1 MAGTR
6 LMAKRHQIKTEWLM
20 KRRSPLH
27 GLLQTRQI
35 YVRSNGDVQFITV
48 SPISQISLLIIFL
61 IGFLWMAFASVNI
74 VFKDQLLELKQQK
87 LFEARL
93 DYENRLSELRA
104 SVERVNDRLLL
115 DQKSYLQKVDEVKAA
130 FDSLAEQQKIMEGFF
145 QEGWFPLKQNA
156 APDGSPKLQV
166 EGALESTFS
175 ERYAAD
181 FQSRLEVVKPL
192 GEMNGAFADLHGQQL
207 ALLKEAQAYSR
218 QKLNTTSGLLTR
230 LGIHPPVTVALA
242 KGDAVAVGM
251 GGPFLSVPKQTQR
264 EAEIAAGIEAVH
276 ATLEQEN
283 KVRQAVADLPLVKPM
298 AQITGISSSYGYR
311 KDPLRLSLAFH
322 GGIDFKGN
330 YAEPVLATSN
340 GQVTWAGPHG
350 PYGNLVEIFHDNG
363 VSTRYGHLKSVNVSL
378 GQKISRG
385 DLIGWMGSTG
395 RSTGPHLHYET
406 RVNGRVIDPQNFW
419 RTQNDL
425 QALKNLN

>member
-6 LMAKRHQIKTEWLM
+6 LMAKRHQIKNEWLM
-20 KRRSPLH
+20 KRRSPLR
-27 GLLQTRQI
+27 GFLQTRQI

-48 SPISQISLLIIFL
+48 SPISQVCLLIIFL

-104 SVERVNDRLLL
+104 SIERVNDRLLL
-115 DQKSYLQKVDEVKAA
+115 DQQGYLKKVDEVKAE
-130 FDSLAEQQKIMEGFF
+130 FSSLAAQQKTMENFF
-145 QEGWFPLKQNA
+145 KEGWFPLKESA
-156 APDGSPKLQV
+156 APEKFQV
-166 EGALESTFS
+166 DGALEGTFAQ
-175 ERYAAD
+175 RYASD
-181 FQSRLEVVKPL
+181 FRSRLEAVKPL
-192 GEMNGAFADLHGQQL
+192 DEMNASFTGLHKQQL
-207 ALLKEAQAYSR
+207 ALLKDAQAFSQR
-218 QKLNTTSGLLTR
+218 KLQTTSVLLSR
-230 LGIHPPVTVALA
+230 LGIRPPVTVNLV
-242 KGDAVAVGM
+242 KGDAAAMGM
-251 GGPFLSVPKQTQR
+251 GGPFLSVPKRTQR
-264 EAEIAAGIEAVH
+264 EYEIADGIETVH
-276 ATLEQEN
+276 ATLEQET

-298 AQITGISSSYGYR
+298 TQITGISSSFGYR

-322 GGIDFKGN
+322 GGIDFKGI
-330 YAEPVLATSN
+330 YAAPVLATSN

-385 DLIGWMGSTG
+385 DLVGWMGSTG

-406 RVNGRVIDPQNFW
+406 RVNGRVIDPQDFW
-419 RTQNDL
+419 RTQHDL
-425 QALKNLN
+425 QALETLN

>member
-6 LMAKRHQIKTEWLM
+6 LVAKRHQIKNEWLM
-20 KRRSPLH
+20 KRRSPLR
-27 GLLQTRQI
+27 GFLQTRQI

-48 SPISQISLLIIFL
+48 SPISQVCLLIIFL

-104 SVERVNDRLLL
+104 SIERVNDRLLL
-115 DQKSYLQKVDEVKAA
+115 DQQGYLKKVDEVKAE
-130 FDSLAEQQKIMEGFF
+130 FSSLAAQQKTMENFF
-145 QEGWFPLKQNA
+145 KEGWFPLKESA
-156 APDGSPKLQV
+156 APEKFQV
-166 EGALESTFS
+166 DGALEGTFAQ
-175 ERYAAD
+175 RYASD
-181 FQSRLEVVKPL
+181 FRSRLEAVKPL
-192 GEMNGAFADLHGQQL
+192 DEMNASFNGLHEQQL
-207 ALLKEAQAYSR
+207 ALLKDAQAYSQR
-218 QKLNTTSGLLTR
+218 KLQTTSALLSR
-230 LGIHPPVTVALA
+230 LGIRPPVTVNLV
-242 KGDAVAVGM
+242 KGDAAAMGM
-251 GGPFLSVPKQTQR
+251 GGPFLSVPKRTQR
-264 EAEIAAGIEAVH
+264 EYEIAEGIETVH
-276 ATLEQEN
+276 ATLEQET

-298 AQITGISSSYGYR
+298 TQITGVSSSFGYR

-322 GGIDFKGN
+322 GGIDFKGI
-330 YAEPVLATSN
+330 YAAPVLATSN

-385 DLIGWMGSTG
+385 DLVGWMGSTG

-406 RVNGRVIDPQNFW
+406 RVNGRVIDPQDFW
-419 RTQNDL
+419 RTQHDL
-425 QALKNLN
+425 QALETLN

>member
-1 MAGTR
+1 MAN
-6 LMAKRHQIKTEWLM
+6 RHQAKSGWSM
-20 KRRSPLH
+20 KRRSPLR

-35 YVRSNGDVQFITV
+35 YVRSKSDVQFITI

-74 VFKDQLLELKQQK
+74 IFKDQLLELKQQK

-115 DQKSYLQKVDEVKAA
+115 DQESYLQKVDEVKAE
-130 FDSLAEQQKIMEGFF
+130 FNSLAAQQKMMESFF
-145 QEGWFPLKQNA
+145 KEGWFPLKQNA
-156 APDGSPKLQV
+156 APATPPKLQV

-181 FQSRLEVVKPL
+181 FQSRLEAVKPL
-192 GEMNGAFADLHGQQL
+192 EEMNGGFADLHSQQMT
-207 ALLKEAQAYSR
+207 LLKEAQAYSQR
-218 QKLNTTSGLLTR
+218 KLDTTSVLLTK
-230 LGIHPPVTVALA
+230 LGIRSPVTVTLA
-242 KGDAVAVGM
+242 KGDAAAMGM
-251 GGPFLSVPKQTQR
+251 GGPFLSVPKQIQR
-264 EAEIAAGIEAVH
+264 ESEIAESMEAVH
-276 ATLEQEN
+276 ATLEQEK
-283 KVRQAVADLPLVKPM
+283 KVRTAVADLPLVKPM
-298 AQITGISSSYGYR
+298 AAITGISSSFGYR

-322 GGIDFKGN
+322 GGIDFKSN

-340 GQVTWAGPHG
+340 GKVTWAGPHG
-350 PYGNLVEIFHDNG
+350 PYGNLVEIFHDSG

-425 QALKNLN
+425 QALENIN

>member
-6 LMAKRHQIKTEWLM
+6 LVAKRHQIKNEWLM
-20 KRRSPLH
+20 KRRSPLR
-27 GLLQTRQI
+27 GFLQTRQI

-48 SPISQISLLIIFL
+48 SPISQVCLLIIFL

-104 SVERVNDRLLL
+104 SIERVNDRLLL
-115 DQKSYLQKVDEVKAA
+115 DQQGYLKKVDEVKAE
-130 FDSLAEQQKIMEGFF
+130 FSSLAAQQKTMENFF
-145 QEGWFPLKQNA
+145 KEGWFPLKESA
-156 APDGSPKLQV
+156 APEKFQV
-166 EGALESTFS
+166 DGALEGTFAQ
-175 ERYAAD
+175 RYASD
-181 FQSRLEVVKPL
+181 FRSRLEAVKPL
-192 GEMNGAFADLHGQQL
+192 DEMNASFNGLHEQQL
-207 ALLKEAQAYSR
+207 ALLKDAQAYSQR
-218 QKLNTTSGLLTR
+218 KLQTTSALLSR
-230 LGIHPPVTVALA
+230 LGIRPPVTVNLV
-242 KGDAVAVGM
+242 KGDAAAMGM
-251 GGPFLSVPKQTQR
+251 GGPFLSVRKRTQR
-264 EAEIAAGIEAVH
+264 EYEIAEGIETVH
-276 ATLEQEN
+276 ATLEQET

-298 AQITGISSSYGYR
+298 TQITGVSSSFGYR

-322 GGIDFKGN
+322 GGIDFKGI
-330 YAEPVLATSN
+330 YAAPVLATSN

-385 DLIGWMGSTG
+385 DLVGWMGSTG

-406 RVNGRVIDPQNFW
+406 RVNGRVIDPQDFW
-419 RTQNDL
+419 RTQHDL
-425 QALKNLN
+425 QALETLN

>member
-6 LMAKRHQIKTEWLM
+6 LMAKRHQIKSEWLM
-20 KRRSPLH
+20 KRRSPLR

-48 SPISQISLLIIFL
+48 SPISQICLLIIFL

-104 SVERVNDRLLL
+104 SIERVNDRLLL
-115 DQKSYLQKVDEVKAA
+115 DQKSYLRKVDEVKAE
-130 FDSLAEQQKIMEGFF
+130 FNSLAAQQKIMEGFF

-156 APDGSPKLQV
+156 APDAPAKLQV
-166 EGALESTFS
+166 EGALESPFS

-181 FQSRLEVVKPL
+181 FRSRLEAFKPL
-192 GEMNGAFADLHGQQL
+192 DEMNGSFAGLHGQQL
-207 ALLKEAQAYSR
+207 ALLKEAQAYSQR
-218 QKLNTTSGLLTR
+218 KLDTTSVLLTK
-230 LGIHPPVTVALA
+230 LGIKPPPTVTPA
-242 KGDAVAVGM
+242 KGDANAMGM
-251 GGPFLSVPKQTQR
+251 GGPFLSVPEQTQR
-264 EAEIAAGIEAVH
+264 EAEIADEIETVH

-283 KVRQAVADLPLVKPM
+283 KVRHAVADLPLVKPM
-298 AQITGISSSYGYR
+298 AAITGISSAFGYR

-322 GGIDFKGN
+322 GGIDFKGV

-378 GQKISRG
+378 GQKIGRG

-425 QALKNLN
+425 QALENLN

>member
-6 LMAKRHQIKTEWLM
+6 LMAKRHQINNEWLM
-20 KRRSPLH
+20 KRRSPLR
-27 GLLQTRQI
+27 GFLQTRQI

-48 SPISQISLLIIFL
+48 SPISQVCLLIIFL

-104 SVERVNDRLLL
+104 SIERVNDRLLL
-115 DQKSYLQKVDEVKAA
+115 DQQGYLKKVDEVKAE
-130 FDSLAEQQKIMEGFF
+130 FSSLAAQQKTMENFF
-145 QEGWFPLKQNA
+145 KEGWFPLKESA
-156 APDGSPKLQV
+156 APEKLQV
-166 EGALESTFS
+166 DGALESTFAQ
-175 ERYAAD
+175 RYASD
-181 FQSRLEVVKPL
+181 FRSRLEAIKPL
-192 GEMNGAFADLHGQQL
+192 DEMNASFAGLHKQQL
-207 ALLKEAQAYSR
+207 ALLKDAQAYSR
-218 QKLNTTSGLLTR
+218 RKLQTTRVLLSR
-230 LGIHPPVTVALA
+230 LGIRPPVTANLV
-242 KGDAVAVGM
+242 KGDAAAMGM

-264 EAEIAAGIEAVH
+264 EYEIAEGIETVR
-276 ATLEQEN
+276 ATLEQET
-283 KVRQAVADLPLVKPM
+283 KVRQAVADLPLIKPM
-298 AQITGISSSYGYR
+298 TQITGISSSFGYR

-322 GGIDFKGN
+322 GGIDFKGI
-330 YAEPVLATSN
+330 YAAPVLATSN

-385 DLIGWMGSTG
+385 DLVGWMGSTG

-406 RVNGRVIDPQNFW
+406 RVNGRVIDPQDFW
-419 RTQNDL
+419 RTQHDL
-425 QALKNLN
+425 QTLETLN

>member
-6 LMAKRHQIKTEWLM
+6 LMAKRHQIKNEWLM
-20 KRRSPLH
+20 KRRSPLR
-27 GLLQTRQI
+27 GFLQTRQI

-48 SPISQISLLIIFL
+48 SPISQVCLLIIFL

-104 SVERVNDRLLL
+104 SIERVNDRLLL
-115 DQKSYLQKVDEVKAA
+115 DQQGYLKKVDEVKAE
-130 FDSLAEQQKIMEGFF
+130 FSSLAAQQKTMENFF
-145 QEGWFPLKQNA
+145 KEGWFPLKESA
-156 APDGSPKLQV
+156 APEKFQV
-166 EGALESTFS
+166 DGALEGTFAQ
-175 ERYAAD
+175 RYASD
-181 FQSRLEVVKPL
+181 FRSRLEAVKPL
-192 GEMNGAFADLHGQQL
+192 DEMNASFNGLHEQQL
-207 ALLKEAQAYSR
+207 ALLKDAQAYSQR
-218 QKLNTTSGLLTR
+218 KLQTTSALLSR
-230 LGIHPPVTVALA
+230 LGIRPPVTVNLV
-242 KGDAVAVGM
+242 KGDAAAMGM
-251 GGPFLSVPKQTQR
+251 GGPFLSVPKRTQR
-264 EAEIAAGIEAVH
+264 EYEIAEGIETVH
-276 ATLEQEN
+276 ATLEQET

-298 AQITGISSSYGYR
+298 TQITGISSSFGYR

-322 GGIDFKGN
+322 GGIDFKGI
-330 YAEPVLATSN
+330 YAAPVLATSN

-385 DLIGWMGSTG
+385 DLVGWMGSTG

-406 RVNGRVIDPQNFW
+406 RVNGRVIDPQDFW
-419 RTQNDL
+419 RTQHDL
-425 QALKNLN
+425 QALETLN

>member
-6 LMAKRHQIKTEWLM
+6 LMAKRHQIKNEWLM
-20 KRRSPLH
+20 KRRSPLR
-27 GLLQTRQI
+27 GFLQTRQI

-48 SPISQISLLIIFL
+48 SPISQVCLLIIFL

-104 SVERVNDRLLL
+104 SIERVNDRLLL
-115 DQKSYLQKVDEVKAA
+115 DQQGYLKKVDEVKAE
-130 FDSLAEQQKIMEGFF
+130 FSSLAAQQKTMENFF
-145 QEGWFPLKQNA
+145 KEGWFPLKESA
-156 APDGSPKLQV
+156 APEKFQV
-166 EGALESTFS
+166 DGALEGTFAQ
-175 ERYAAD
+175 RYASD
-181 FQSRLEVVKPL
+181 FRSRLEAVKPL
-192 GEMNGAFADLHGQQL
+192 DEMNARFTGLHKQQL
-207 ALLKEAQAYSR
+207 ALLKDAQAYSQR
-218 QKLNTTSGLLTR
+218 KLQTTSVLLSR
-230 LGIHPPVTVALA
+230 LGIRPPVTVNLV
-242 KGDAVAVGM
+242 KGDAAAMGM
-251 GGPFLSVPKQTQR
+251 GGPFLSVRKRTQR
-264 EAEIAAGIEAVH
+264 EYEIAEGIETVH
-276 ATLEQEN
+276 ATLEQET

-298 AQITGISSSYGYR
+298 TQITGISSSFGYR

-322 GGIDFKGN
+322 GGIDFKGI
-330 YAEPVLATSN
+330 YAAPVLATSN

-385 DLIGWMGSTG
+385 DLVGWMGSTG

-406 RVNGRVIDPQNFW
+406 RVNGRVIDPQDFW
-419 RTQNDL
+419 RTQHDL
-425 QALKNLN
+425 QALETLN

>member
-6 LMAKRHQIKTEWLM
+6 LMAKRHQIKNEWLM
-20 KRRSPLH
+20 KRRSPLR
-27 GLLQTRQI
+27 GFLQTRQI

-48 SPISQISLLIIFL
+48 SPISQVCLLIIFL

-104 SVERVNDRLLL
+104 SIERVNDRLLL
-115 DQKSYLQKVDEVKAA
+115 DQQGYLKKVDEVKAE
-130 FDSLAEQQKIMEGFF
+130 FSSLAAQQKTMENFF
-145 QEGWFPLKQNA
+145 KEGWFPLKESA
-156 APDGSPKLQV
+156 APEKFQV
-166 EGALESTFS
+166 DGALEGTFAQ
-175 ERYAAD
+175 RYASD
-181 FQSRLEVVKPL
+181 FRSRLEAVKPL
-192 GEMNGAFADLHGQQL
+192 DEMNASFTGLHKQQL
-207 ALLKEAQAYSR
+207 ALLKDAQAYSQR
-218 QKLNTTSGLLTR
+218 KLQTTSVLLSR
-230 LGIHPPVTVALA
+230 LGIRPPVTVNLV
-242 KGDAVAVGM
+242 KGDAAAMGM
-251 GGPFLSVPKQTQR
+251 GGPFLSVPKRTQR
-264 EAEIAAGIEAVH
+264 EYEIAEGIETVH
-276 ATLEQEN
+276 ATLEQET

-298 AQITGISSSYGYR
+298 TQITGISSSFGYR

-322 GGIDFKGN
+322 GGIDFKGI
-330 YAEPVLATSN
+330 YAAPVLATSN

-385 DLIGWMGSTG
+385 DLVGWMGSTG

-406 RVNGRVIDPQNFW
+406 RVNGRVIDPQDFW
-419 RTQNDL
+419 RTQHDL
-425 QALKNLN
+425 QALETLN

>member
-1 MAGTR
+1 M
-6 LMAKRHQIKTEWLM
+6 MAKRHQIKNEWLM
-20 KRRSPLH
+20 KRRSPLR
-27 GLLQTRQI
+27 GFLRTRQI

-48 SPISQISLLIIFL
+48 SPISQVCLLIIFL

-104 SVERVNDRLLL
+104 SIERVNDRLLL
-115 DQKSYLQKVDEVKAA
+115 DQQGYLKKVDEVKAE
-130 FDSLAEQQKIMEGFF
+130 FSSLAAQQKTMENFF
-145 QEGWFPLKQNA
+145 KEGWFPLKESA
-156 APDGSPKLQV
+156 APEKFQV
-166 EGALESTFS
+166 DGALEGTFAQ
-175 ERYAAD
+175 RYASD
-181 FQSRLEVVKPL
+181 FRSRLEAVKPL
-192 GEMNGAFADLHGQQL
+192 DEMNASFTGLHKQQL
-207 ALLKEAQAYSR
+207 ALLKDAQAYSQR
-218 QKLNTTSGLLTR
+218 KLQTTSVLLSR
-230 LGIHPPVTVALA
+230 LGIRPPVTVNLV
-242 KGDAVAVGM
+242 KGDAAAMGM
-251 GGPFLSVPKQTQR
+251 GGPFLSVPKRTQR
-264 EAEIAAGIEAVH
+264 EHEIAEGIETVH
-276 ATLEQEN
+276 ATLEQET

-298 AQITGISSSYGYR
+298 TQITGVSSSFGYR

-322 GGIDFKGN
+322 GGIDFKGI
-330 YAEPVLATSN
+330 YAAPVLATSN

-385 DLIGWMGSTG
+385 DLVGWMGSTG

-406 RVNGRVIDPQNFW
+406 RVNGRVIDPQDFW
-419 RTQNDL
+419 RTQHDL
-425 QALKNLN
+425 QALETLN

>member
-6 LMAKRHQIKTEWLM
+6 LVAKRHQIKNEWLM
-20 KRRSPLH
+20 KRRSPLR
-27 GLLQTRQI
+27 GFLQTRQI

-48 SPISQISLLIIFL
+48 SPISQVCLLIIFL

-104 SVERVNDRLLL
+104 SIERVNDRLLL
-115 DQKSYLQKVDEVKAA
+115 DQQGYLKKVDEVKAE
-130 FDSLAEQQKIMEGFF
+130 FSSLAAQQKTMENFF
-145 QEGWFPLKQNA
+145 KEGWFPLKESA
-156 APDGSPKLQV
+156 APEKFQV
-166 EGALESTFS
+166 DGALEGTFAQ
-175 ERYAAD
+175 RYASD
-181 FQSRLEVVKPL
+181 FRSRLEAVKPL
-192 GEMNGAFADLHGQQL
+192 DEMNASFNGLHEQQL
-207 ALLKEAQAYSR
+207 ALLKDAQAYSQR
-218 QKLNTTSGLLTR
+218 KLQTTSVLLSR
-230 LGIHPPVTVALA
+230 LGIRPPVTVNLV
-242 KGDAVAVGM
+242 KGDAAAMGM
-251 GGPFLSVPKQTQR
+251 GGPFLSVPKRTQR
-264 EAEIAAGIEAVH
+264 EYEIAEGIETVH
-276 ATLEQEN
+276 ATLEQET

-298 AQITGISSSYGYR
+298 TQITGISSSFGYR

-322 GGIDFKGN
+322 GGIDFKGI
-330 YAEPVLATSN
+330 YAAPVLATSN

-385 DLIGWMGSTG
+385 DLVGWMGSTG

-406 RVNGRVIDPQNFW
+406 RVNGRVIDPQDFW
-419 RTQNDL
+419 RTQHDL
-425 QALKNLN
+425 QALETLN

>member
-6 LMAKRHQIKTEWLM
+6 LMAKRHQIKNEWLM
-20 KRRSPLH
+20 KRRSPLR
-27 GLLQTRQI
+27 GFLQTRQI

-48 SPISQISLLIIFL
+48 SPISQVCLLIIFL

-104 SVERVNDRLLL
+104 SIERVNDRLLL
-115 DQKSYLQKVDEVKAA
+115 DQQGYLKKVDEVKAE
-130 FDSLAEQQKIMEGFF
+130 FSSLAAQQKTMENFF
-145 QEGWFPLKQNA
+145 KEGWFPLKESA
-156 APDGSPKLQV
+156 APEKFQV
-166 EGALESTFS
+166 DGALEGTFAQ
-175 ERYAAD
+175 RYASD
-181 FQSRLEVVKPL
+181 FRSRLEAVKPL
-192 GEMNGAFADLHGQQL
+192 DEMNASFNGLHEQQL
-207 ALLKEAQAYSR
+207 ALLKDAQAYSQR
-218 QKLNTTSGLLTR
+218 KLQTTSVLLSR
-230 LGIHPPVTVALA
+230 LGIRPPVTVNLV
-242 KGDAVAVGM
+242 KGDAAAMGM
-251 GGPFLSVPKQTQR
+251 GGPFLSVRKRTQR
-264 EAEIAAGIEAVH
+264 EYEIAEGIETVH
-276 ATLEQEN
+276 ATLEQET

-298 AQITGISSSYGYR
+298 TQITGISSSFGYR

-322 GGIDFKGN
+322 GGIDFKGI
-330 YAEPVLATSN
+330 YAAPVLATSN

-385 DLIGWMGSTG
+385 DLVGWMGSTG

-406 RVNGRVIDPQNFW
+406 RVNGRVIDPQDFW
-419 RTQNDL
+419 RTQHDL
-425 QALKNLN
+425 QALETLN

>member
-1 MAGTR
+1 
-6 LMAKRHQIKTEWLM
+6 M
-20 KRRSPLH
+20 KRRSPLR
-27 GLLQTRQI
+27 GFLQTRQI

-48 SPISQISLLIIFL
+48 SPISQVCLLIIFL

-104 SVERVNDRLLL
+104 SIERVNDRLLL
-115 DQKSYLQKVDEVKAA
+115 DQKGYLQKVDEVKAE
-130 FDSLAEQQKIMEGFF
+130 FSSLAAQQKIMENFF
-145 QEGWFPLKQNA
+145 KEGWFPLKESA
-156 APDGSPKLQV
+156 APEKLQV
-166 EGALESTFS
+166 DGALEGTFS
-175 ERYAAD
+175 QRYASD
-181 FQSRLEVVKPL
+181 FRSRLEAVKPL
-192 GEMNGAFADLHGQQL
+192 DEMNGSFAGLHKQQL
-207 ALLKEAQAYSR
+207 ALLKEAQAYSQR
-218 QKLNTTSGLLTR
+218 KLETTSVLLSR
-230 LGIHPPVTVALA
+230 LGIRPPVTVNLA
-242 KGDAVAVGM
+242 KGDAAAMGM
-251 GGPFLSVPKQTQR
+251 GGPFLSVPKRTQR
-264 EAEIAAGIEAVH
+264 EYEIADGIETVH
-276 ATLEQEN
+276 ATLEQET

-298 AQITGISSSYGYR
+298 TQITGISSSYGYR

-322 GGIDFKGN
+322 GGIDFKGI

-385 DLIGWMGSTG
+385 DLVGWMGSTG

-406 RVNGRVIDPQNFW
+406 RVNGRVIDPQDFW
-419 RTQNDL
+419 RTQHDL
-425 QALKNLN
+425 QALENLN

>member
-1 MAGTR
+1 
-6 LMAKRHQIKTEWLM
+6 M
-20 KRRSPLH
+20 KRRSPLR

-35 YVRSNGDVQFITV
+35 YVRSKSDVQFITV

-74 VFKDQLLELKQQK
+74 IFKDQLLELKQQK

-115 DQKSYLQKVDEVKAA
+115 DQKSYLQKVDEVKAE
-130 FDSLAEQQKIMEGFF
+130 FNSLAAQQKIMESFF
-145 QEGWFPLKQNA
+145 KEGWFPLKQNA
-156 APDGSPKLQV
+156 APATPQKLQV
-166 EGALESTFS
+166 EGTAESTFS

-192 GEMNGAFADLHGQQL
+192 DEMNGGFADLHSQQL
-207 ALLKEAQAYSR
+207 ALLKGAQAYSQR
-218 QKLNTTSGLLTR
+218 KLDKTSVLLTK
-230 LGIHPPVTVALA
+230 LGIQPPPTITPA
-242 KGDAVAVGM
+242 KGDADATGM
-251 GGPFLSVPKQTQR
+251 GGPFLSVPEQTQR
-264 EAEIAAGIEAVH
+264 EYEIAEGIETVH

-283 KVRQAVADLPLVKPM
+283 KVRNAVADLPLVKPM
-298 AQITGISSSYGYR
+298 AAITGVSSPYGYR

-322 GGIDFKGN
+322 GGIDFKSN

-340 GQVTWAGPHG
+340 GKVAWAGPHG

-378 GQKISRG
+378 GQKVSRG

-425 QALKNLN
+425 QALETFN